1 MWSKF
6 ERHEFPSRCNVIK
19 TLDSEPKRF
28 CVGLSVTF
36 ASKKTAE
43 ASHHADGFSQTGGL
57 VWRCGILSCKSIQ
70 SLPSGLFKINRA
82 RHLWGFA
89 SKLGQVKDAPRHHHV
104 DCQTRFNAIGA
115 AELARLHFTAALQGS
130 VINFN
135 APAPRI
141 PATDRCEACTSFAGS

>member
-6 ERHEFPSRCNVIK
+6 ERHEFPRRCNVIK